1 MSPDAAAEGDARQ
14 GLIELR
20 DVSMRFRY
28 QSVLRGI
35 NLAIQ
40 PGQTVCII
48 GESGCGKTVM
58 LKLIIGLLR
67 PSSGKV
73 VFDGVDVSR
82 LDGKQLVKMRL
93 RFGFLFQMAALF
105 DSLTVFDNVAF
116 GLREHRVCDE
126 AQARNTVLQRLTDVG
141 LPAEIETRKPAELSG
156 GQRKRVG
163 LARALAIGPEV
174 MLYDEPTTGLDP
186 IMSDVI
192 NELILQTQR
201 TMKTTGVVVTHDM
214 KTVTKVADR
223 VVMLYPLARLE
234 PDEPQIL
241 YDGPPEEIERSPD
254 PRVGQF
260 VRGEAGERLREMALL
275 RTANSSGRRARQS
288 T

>member
-1 MSPDAAAEGDARQ
+1 MSQGATQDGARRD

-20 DVSMRFRY
+20 AASMRFRY
-28 QSVLRGI
+28 QHVLRDI
-35 NLAIQ
+35 NLTIRR
-40 PGQTVCII
+40 GETVCII

-58 LKLIIGLLR
+58 LKLLIGLLR
-67 PSSGKV
+67 PSQGSV
-73 VFDGVDVSR
+73 WFDGRNLADFG
-82 LDGKQLVKMRL
+82 GKDLVKLRL

-105 DSLTVFDNVAF
+105 DSLTIFDNVAF
-116 GLREHRVCDE
+116 GLREHRLCDE
-126 AQARNTVLQRLTDVG
+126 AHIREIVAERLHEVG
-141 LPAEIETRKPAELSG
+141 LPAEVESQKPAELSG

-201 TMKTTGVVVTHDM
+201 TKKTTGVVVTHDM
-214 KTVTKVADR
+214 KTVAKVADR
-223 VVMLYPLARLE
+223 VVMLYPLARLG

-241 YDGPPEEIERSPD
+241 YDGPTLDLEHSPD
-254 PRVGQF
+254 QRVGQF

-275 RTANSSGRRARQS
+275 RTSGSTGRRVLSPR
-288 T
+288 